1 MTSQGPSDPCGGATY
16 LSSFDILADERVVRH
31 RKLRRVV
38 VDVQHFDEDG
48 HSGGLAWIIWSG
60 RDENS
65 LEAAPEQNVPH
76 ASFAKEPL
84 LISVATTEML
94 CHLDISLS
102 RAFSVVMVPLVE
114 SMLNSLSRSVCRSI
128 EYLKG

>member
-1 MTSQGPSDPCGGATY
+1 MTY

-31 RKLRRVV
+31 CKLRCVV
-38 VDVQHFDEDG
+38 VDVEHFDEDG
-48 HSGGLAWIIWSG
+48 YSGGLAWIICSG
-60 RDENS
+60 QDEKG
-65 LEAAPEQNVPH
+65 LEAAPRKSVPPT
-76 ASFAKEPL
+76 SFAKEPL

-102 RAFSVVMVPLVE
+102 KAFSVVMVPLVE
-114 SMLNSLSRSVCRSI
+114 SMLNSLSRSVWRSI